1 MLSERAAQ
9 PPRGAGLGEGRAQLL
24 RRLHAL
30 EQGRAG
36 GLCALGPGSD
46 HRRGGVQLGG
56 EGLRGVA
63 AAHRVAGHGRR
74 RGLGGGGGVGQRGE
88 GDVAGRLAAG

>member
-1 MLSERAAQ
+1 M
-9 PPRGAGLGEGRAQLL
+9 
-24 RRLHAL
+24 
-30 EQGRAG
+30 
-36 GLCALGPGSD
+36 
-46 HRRGGVQLGG
+46 QLGG

-63 AAHRVAGHGRR
+63 AAHRVAGYGRR